1 MSDPIVLIRC
11 EQPAVVTVTL
21 NRPEKR
27 NALSEALMESLCEA
41 IDQVRADSFCR
52 VLILGAT
59 VA

>member
-27 NALSEALMESLCEA
+27 NALSEALMEA
-41 IDQVRADSFCR
+41 GHDAVGHPIHM
-52 VLILGAT
+52 
-59 VA
+59 